1 MVREKRY
8 TVTPA
13 NHIDKGNTIMKQVNT
28 SALNNPMAIAT
39 QALVKAQVISAEI
52 AQKVTDGFRKTL
64 AVGVTK
70 KQTVDL
76 MVAQKIKSFDI
87 SVKAP
92 NPELRN
98 SIKKAII
105 LGFNDNQQALL
116 AKATNT
122 LSDPDKKDKRELQQQ
137 VGSEIGYYERALKDR
152 EARATVT
159 EVAEKSTPVQMYFKD
174 LESALERLG
183 KLENLPFDLV
193 KHTSA
198 IKKLLADK

>member
-1 MVREKRY
+1 
-8 TVTPA
+8 
-13 NHIDKGNTIMKQVNT
+13 MKQVNT
-28 SALNNPMAIAT
+28 SALNNPMATAT
-39 QALVKAQVISAEI
+39 QALVKPQVITSEI
-52 AQKVTDGFRKTL
+52 AKLVTDGFKKTL

-87 SVKAP
+87 SIKAP
-92 NPELRN
+92 SPELRN

-105 LGFNDNQQALL
+105 LGFNDSDQALL
-116 AKATNT
+116 AKETKS
-122 LSDPDKKDKRELQQQ
+122 LSDADKKEKRRLGMQ

-152 EARATVT
+152 EAKSTVT

>member
-1 MVREKRY
+1 
-8 TVTPA
+8 
-13 NHIDKGNTIMKQVNT
+13 MKQVNT

-39 QALVKAQVISAEI
+39 QALVKGKVLTSEI
-52 AQKVTDGFRKTL
+52 AQLVTDGFKKTL

-92 NPELRN
+92 SPELRN
-98 SIKKAII
+98 SIKKAIV

-116 AKATNT
+116 AKETKS
-122 LSDPDKKDKRELQQQ
+122 LSDEDKRAKRELQQQ
-137 VGSEIGYYERALKDR
+137 IGSEIGYYERELGKR
-152 EARATVT
+152 EARADAQADGGT
-159 EVAEKSTPVQMYFKD
+159 AEKSTPVQMYFKE

-183 KLENLPFDLV
+183 KLENIPFDLV
-193 KHTSA
+193 KHSSG

>member
-1 MVREKRY
+1 MIGNKMSKVS
-8 TVTPA
+8 TP
-13 NHIDKGNTIMKQVNT
+13 
-28 SALNNPMAIAT
+28 LNNPMAIAT
-39 QALVKAQVISAEI
+39 QALVKGQVISAEI
-52 AQKVTDGFRKTL
+52 AKLVTDGFKKTL

-87 SVKAP
+87 SIKAP
-92 NPELRN
+92 SPELRN
-98 SIKKAII
+98 SIKKAIV
-105 LGFNDNQQALL
+105 LGFNDSDQALL
-116 AKATNT
+116 AKETKS
-122 LSDPDKKDKRELQQQ
+122 LSDADKKEKRRLGMQ

-152 EARATVT
+152 EAKSTVT

>member
-1 MVREKRY
+1 MSKVS
-8 TVTPA
+8 TP
-13 NHIDKGNTIMKQVNT
+13 
-28 SALNNPMAIAT
+28 LNNPMAIAT
-39 QALVKAQVISAEI
+39 QALVKGQVISAEI
-52 AQKVTDGFRKTL
+52 AKLVTDGFKKTL

-87 SVKAP
+87 SIKAP
-92 NPELRN
+92 SPELRN

-105 LGFNDNQQALL
+105 LGFNDSDQALL
-116 AKATNT
+116 AKETKS
-122 LSDPDKKDKRELQQQ
+122 LSDADKKEKRRLGMQ

-152 EARATVT
+152 EAKSTVT

>member
-1 MVREKRY
+1 MTKVS
-8 TVTPA
+8 TP
-13 NHIDKGNTIMKQVNT
+13 
-28 SALNNPMAIAT
+28 LNNPMAIAT
-39 QALVKAQVISAEI
+39 QALVKGQVISAEI
-52 AQKVTDGFRKTL
+52 AKLVTDGFKKTL

-87 SVKAP
+87 SIKAP
-92 NPELRN
+92 SPELRN
-98 SIKKAII
+98 SIKKAIV
-105 LGFNDNQQALL
+105 LGFNDSDQALL
-116 AKATNT
+116 AKETKS
-122 LSDPDKKDKRELQQQ
+122 LSDADKKEKRRLGMQ

-152 EARATVT
+152 EAKSTVT

>member
-1 MVREKRY
+1 MSKVS
-8 TVTPA
+8 TP
-13 NHIDKGNTIMKQVNT
+13 
-28 SALNNPMAIAT
+28 LNNPMAIAT
-39 QALVKAQVISAEI
+39 QALVKGQVISAEI
-52 AQKVTDGFRKTL
+52 AKLVTDGFKKTL

-87 SVKAP
+87 SIKAP
-92 NPELRN
+92 SPELRN
-98 SIKKAII
+98 SIKKAIV
-105 LGFNDNQQALL
+105 LGFNDSDQALL
-116 AKATNT
+116 AKETKS
-122 LSDPDKKDKRELQQQ
+122 LSDADKKEKRRLGMQ

-152 EARATVT
+152 EAKSTVT

>member
-1 MVREKRY
+1 MKKV
-8 TVTPA
+8 
-13 NHIDKGNTIMKQVNT
+13 NTAT

-39 QALVKAQVISAEI
+39 QALVKPQVITSEI

-92 NPELRN
+92 SPELRN
-98 SIKKAII
+98 SIKKAIV

-122 LSDPDKKDKRELQQQ
+122 LSDSDKKEKRELQQQ

>member
-1 MVREKRY
+1 VK
-8 TVTPA
+8 
-13 NHIDKGNTIMKQVNT
+13 KVNNAT
-28 SALNNPMAIAT
+28 TALNNPMAIAT
-39 QALVKAQVISAEI
+39 QALVKPQVITSEI

-92 NPELRN
+92 SPELRN
-98 SIKKAII
+98 SIKKAIV

-122 LSDPDKKDKRELQQQ
+122 LSDSDKKEKRELQQQ

>member
-1 MVREKRY
+1 MS
-8 TVTPA
+8 
-13 NHIDKGNTIMKQVNT
+13 QVNNT
-28 SALNNPMAIAT
+28 TALNNPMAIAT
-39 QALVKAQVISAEI
+39 GALVKPQVITSEI
-52 AQKVTDGFRKTL
+52 AKRVTDGFKKTL

-70 KQTVDL
+70 KQTIDL

-116 AKATNT
+116 AKATST
-122 LSDPDKKDKRELQQQ
+122 LSDPDKREKRELQQQ
-137 VGSEIGYYERALKDR
+137 VGSEIGYYERGLKTR
-152 EARATVT
+152 EAKATVT

-174 LESALERLG
+174 LESALERLA
-183 KLENLPFDLV
+183 KLENMEFDLV
-193 KHTSA
+193 QHTSA